1 MRNVLR
7 ANINIIKEINR
18 LDKTRNLFTA
28 VMNLSDIV
36 DIIIYNALFLPFI
49 YYAVERRFP
58 VHRYLLI
65 SGILFFVVLF
75 NAAYSKFYHGYIE
88 QLSNMKIKH
97 AYNKLI
103 FIKAGKYDYV
113 DITRSEYYEK
123 YSMLLNIGAGKLA
136 EGLDM
141 IWWAI
146 SVFVL
151 SFFYIAVIE
160 SISSTLVFAA
170 LLCAFTVYF
179 INLKYVKYEYEYHTE
194 TVRTSRKTEYFQRI
208 FLMEKYAADLRTT
221 NVFDAL
227 EKDKNRMFHK
237 LKKVIVSAVS
247 RKMLLFSIVKKLLLF
262 FVTTVF
268 VAIYLAWNYLIKGD
282 ISLSVSEIVVAQALM
297 LQMSTILSDLAMIY
311 PRLKQNMLYM
321 KDYQDFMNYEPAIQ
335 ENEDGLR
342 PGEGAGA
349 LTLRNVSFGYDSG
362 DMVLKNISMEI
373 KAGEKIAIVGY
384 NGAGKSTL
392 VKVLLRLCR
401 PQEGSVLMDG
411 KPAEDYN
418 LKAYRSRFAAAFQE
432 SNLYALTAAEN
443 VLMDVC
449 TDEKEEAVESALEKA
464 GLREKLSVGANG
476 IHSEM
481 TREFDDEGIELSG
494 GQTQKLALSR
504 VYAGEKGIIILD
516 EPSSALDP
524 VSENEMY
531 KTMLENAR
539 GKTLILISHRLS
551 VVRDVDRIYYLEDGR
566 IEETG
571 SHEELLKQ
579 NGKYARLWHI
589 QADKY
594 TV

>member
-432 SNLYALTAAEN
+432 SNLYALTASEN
-443 VLMDVC
+443 VLMD
-449 TDEKEEAVESALEKA
+449 
-464 GLREKLSVGANG
+464 
-476 IHSEM
+476 
-481 TREFDDEGIELSG
+481 
-494 GQTQKLALSR
+494 
-504 VYAGEKGIIILD
+504 
-516 EPSSALDP
+516 
-524 VSENEMY
+524 
-531 KTMLENAR
+531 
-539 GKTLILISHRLS
+539 
-551 VVRDVDRIYYLEDGR
+551 
-566 IEETG
+566 
-571 SHEELLKQ
+571 
-579 NGKYARLWHI
+579 
-589 QADKY
+589 
-594 TV
+594 